1 MGFGDKWAA
10 WIRWCISTTSFS
22 VLVNGTS
29 SGFFHSSRGWRQGD
43 PLSPYLFVIGMEA
56 LCTLINKAVTTTEQ
70 MSSLCWILMWFKAIS
85 GLKINL
91 DKRKI
96 FPVGRA
102 DNVEELAL
110 ELGYKVG
117 ALPSYYLGLPLGTAY
132 NLVAVW
138 DGVEERFRR
147 SSKIEVREN
156 SKGFSLGWRGVGE
169 EASSCEVSWCFVE
182 ERGTLWKQVISRKY
196 GVEEGGGVPRKWCG
210 DKALSLSFPSLYAL
224 VTSKE
229 AWVVEVWDATGEDGG
244 SNPRFSRPFNDWEME
259 MVERFIF
266 LLQGKRS
273 FGGQQHSPFP
283 KSIIWSTCVPTKV
296 VFFAWEATWE
306 TIDHLQIHC
315 TKAMVL
321 WELLFNLFGVMWVL
335 PSSVKEIL
343 LGWYGVFVGKKR
355 VKVWGAAPLCLFW
368 TVWKERNRA

>member
-1 MGFGDKWAA
+1 MGFGDKWAG
-10 WIRWCISTTSFS
+10 WIRWCISTASFS
-22 VLVNGTS
+22 VLVNGTP
-29 SGFFHSSRGWRQGD
+29 SGFFHSSRGLRQGN
-43 PLSPYLFVIGMEA
+43 PLSPYLFVIGMKA
-56 LCTLINKAVTTTEQ
+56 LSSLINRAVTTTEQ
-70 MSSLCWILMWFKAIS
+70 MSSLCWILMWFEAIS
-85 GLKINL
+85 SLKINL
-91 DKRKI
+91 DKSEN
-96 FPVGRA
+96 FPVGRV

-110 ELGYKVG
+110 KLGCKVG

-169 EASSCEVSWCFVE
+169 EASSCEVVDF
-182 ERGTLWKQVISRKY
+182 ISRKY
-196 GVEEGGGVPRKWCG
+196 GVEEGGWYE
-210 DKALSLSFPSLYAL
+210 ALSLSFPSLYAL

-229 AWVVEVWDATGEDGG
+229 AWVAEVWDATGEDGG
-244 SNPRFSRPFNDWEME
+244 WNPRFSRPFNDWEMEME

-266 LLQGKRS
+266 LLQGKRAS
-273 FGGQQHSPFP
+273 NTVPFL

-306 TIDHLQIHC
+306 TVDHLQIHC
-315 TKAMVL
+315 TKARVL

-335 PSSVKEIL
+335 PSLVKEIL

-355 VKVWGAAPLCLFW
+355 VKVWRAALLCLFW
-368 TVWKERNRA
+368 TPLMSNSCTPGRA